1 MRRQVTTDGAIAVL
15 ASAQAGVVSRSQ
27 LLLLGLSPRAISW
40 RVRVGRL
47 HSIHRGV
54 YSVGH
59 RVLGVEGRWMAA
71 VLVCGA
77 DAVLSH
83 ASAAA
88 AWDLRPAAAA
98 IDVTVP
104 LRCRVRRPGIRS
116 HRSGTLT
123 ADLVTAH
130 RGIPVTTPART
141 LLDLAAI
148 GVRGRPLERLLDRA
162 ELLRLVD
169 FADVRA
175 ALDRHPGRPGAAAL
189 GALLSRYA
197 AGSTVTRSELE
208 ERFLGLCDRY
218 ALPRPDVNRR
228 IDGGIEVDFLWPG
241 ARLVV
246 EVDGYAFHRSPTA
259 FEEDRAR
266 DVALVLAGYRVLRFT
281 WTQVTRRPAE
291 VARALRRAK
300 VVS

>member
-1 MRRQVTTDGAIAVL
+1 
-15 ASAQAGVVSRSQ
+15 
-27 LLLLGLSPRAISW
+27 
-40 RVRVGRL
+40 
-47 HSIHRGV
+47 
-54 YSVGH
+54 
-59 RVLGVEGRWMAA
+59 
-71 VLVCGA
+71 
-77 DAVLSH
+77 
-83 ASAAA
+83 
-88 AWDLRPAAAA
+88 
-98 IDVTVP
+98 
-104 LRCRVRRPGIRS
+104 
-116 HRSGTLT
+116 
-123 ADLVTAH
+123 
-130 RGIPVTTPART
+130 
-141 LLDLAAI
+141 
-148 GVRGRPLERLLDRA
+148 
-162 ELLRLVD
+162 
-169 FADVRA
+169 VRA

-197 AGSTVTRSELE
+197 AGSTLTRSELE